1 MKNRHE
7 RAIEYLQKEINNR
20 KILRKQA
27 KSTIDVES
35 VYKIIEKTL
44 NDEINLIE
52 YIELVVRRYK

>member
-20 KILRKQA
+20 KILKKQA
-27 KSTIDVES
+27 KSTINVES
-35 VYKIIEKTL
+35 VYKDIEKRL

-52 YIELVVRRYK
+52 YIKLIVRRYE